1 MKPED
6 IPTPITDELL
16 KRNAQSCNLPQDDYE
31 SLAKLSENLERK
43 LAVCRDALKPFAAF
57 EAVRFAM
64 GGTTPKQGPY
74 LAVCGKAGEA
84 EITVEDMQ
92 ATIKTLTLTAP
103 NQ

>member
-1 MKPED
+1 MKLED

-43 LAVCRDALKPFAAF
+43 LACLQMH
-57 EAVRFAM
+57 VRMA
-64 GGTTPKQGPY
+64 
-74 LAVCGKAGEA
+74 LAVGQVVRGSKIALNNA
-84 EITVEDMQ
+84 
-92 ATIKTLTLTAP
+92 LTLTNP